1 MLFCLVPSYQG
12 NAINDATLVLK
23 IGGKQVTEHLMNLL
37 MNGKYS
43 FPDDNFLLWRKKKKT
58 KFTVS
63 SRKEIIRELKVITIL
78 FWSWK
83 LFLTSKSS
91 ILHTFKSYLVKLK
104 PLTELNLLQEQYC
117 NVSPNYTLSYE
128 DASFP
133 ETSIRLPDGN
143 MIVMGR
149 ETFMAPEIMFQVKIK
164 MRLI

>member
-1 MLFCLVPSYQG
+1 MEKEEENKIYSVFKKRNYPRIEG
-12 NAINDATLVLK
+12 NNNNLVL
-23 IGGKQVTEHLMNLL
+23 IPE
-37 MNGKYS
+37 
-43 FPDDNFLLWRKKKKT
+43 
-58 KFTVS
+58 TVS
-63 SRKEIIRELKVITIL
+63 S
-78 FWSWK
+78 
-83 LFLTSKSS
+83 LTSKSS
-91 ILHTFKSYLVKLK
+91 ILHFIKSYLVKLK